1 MGSEMCIRDRYTTMM
16 ASRCEYQIR
25 ADWDFNPGLFSL
37 AFASRVN
44 LSQSMAIKRA
54 LRRGAGEENS
64 DASIG
69 AAAQR
74 IYQLLHEGEYADA
87 TGRRF
92 PVRGDISKITRIIG
106 LRNTEKALLQNFH
119 FMSSRLPGT
128 RQVRNSIRHI
138 IFSSR
143 IF

>member
-1 MGSEMCIRDRYTTMM
+1 MVGGPDFPGDCGRRGKYEDSAPVSLDMYTTMM

-54 LRRGAGEENS
+54 LRRGAGEEES

-69 AAAQR
+69 EAAIR
-74 IYQLLHEGEYADA
+74 IDKLLHE
-87 TGRRF
+87 
-92 PVRGDISKITRIIG
+92 RG
-106 LRNTEKALLQNFH
+106 
-119 FMSSRLPGT
+119 
-128 RQVRNSIRHI
+128 VC
-138 IFSSR
+138 
-143 IF
+143 